1 MVTPATAAIDGW
13 LTSRHRESK
22 NAGDIATASLKF
34 EAYASH
40 LAFKEV
46 EPRDDEPK
54 FLEP

>member
-1 MVTPATAAIDGW
+1 MVMVGAGGPW
-13 LTSRHRESK
+13 LTRHIRNRK
-22 NAGDIATASLKF
+22 NARDIATGSLKF

-40 LAFKEV
+40 LAIKEV